1 MLKRVARWATWTVAL
16 GLSCLG
22 CQVRGVI
29 GSNETAASGPSD
41 ATSGSAPGTTSGD
54 TTTSVTT
61 RVTSESTTVMGSGST
76 EAPEDD
82 EDSGKDPIFDVQA
95 MDVPAVCAPPTMP
108 SCDDGETWWSTVGLG
123 CSEDGEGT
131 FEANTLGGALAIHK
145 GGLGAGHFAPREGE
159 RMLILSTGEASEL
172 ALAPAELLSKHPD
185 CDLLICPSS
194 DLSGA
199 RQTLLPMPI
208 SPHAV
213 SESRTCDEDPTL
225 IGKGDC
231 SNSLAE
237 HWARGDG
244 ALDYSELRM
253 RLEVPPNT
261 DAFSYD
267 FAFFSSE
274 YPLFIDHNSEIY
286 NDMYVAWLESENWTG
301 NISFDENM
309 NPITVHSVLLD
320 HRTAS
325 DVCPECKAP
334 ELEGFTMEQHAGTK
348 WLTTVAPVVPGEEIE
363 LIFAIF
369 DLSDPQFDSFVL
381 LDNFEW
387 TCSDGP
393 PVTVA
398 G

>member
-1 MLKRVARWATWTVAL
+1 
-16 GLSCLG
+16 
-22 CQVRGVI
+22 
-29 GSNETAASGPSD
+29 
-41 ATSGSAPGTTSGD
+41 
-54 TTTSVTT
+54 
-61 RVTSESTTVMGSGST
+61 
-76 EAPEDD
+76 
-82 EDSGKDPIFDVQA
+82 
-95 MDVPAVCAPPTMP
+95 MDVPEVCAPPTMP
-108 SCDDGETWWSTVGLG
+108 SCDNGETWWSTVGLG
-123 CSEDGEGT
+123 CSEDGEGS
-131 FEANTLGGALAIHK
+131 FEANVLDGALAIHK
-145 GGLGAGHFAPREGE
+145 GGLGTGHFAPREGE
-159 RMLILSTGEASEL
+159 RMLILSTGEADDL
-172 ALAPAELLSKHPD
+172 PLTPADLLQKYPD
-185 CDLLICPSS
+185 CDLVTCPSR

-199 RQTLLPMPI
+199 RRALLPNPI

-213 SESRTCDEDPTL
+213 SEARTCDEDPTL

-253 RLEVPPNT
+253 RLQVPPNT

-274 YPLFIDHNSEIY
+274 YPLFIDHDSEIY

-301 NISFDENM
+301 NISFDEDM

-320 HRTAS
+320 HRAAS

-348 WLTTVAPVVPGEEIE
+348 WLTTVAPVVPGEDIE